1 MKNKLVLLLISLI
14 LPATG
19 IMVAVAQPNAHA
31 DELAFDRYEWS
42 NMVGNTSIY
51 PNGYLQD
58 SRGMMWM
65 ATSSGLVSFDG
76 YNFRIFNAQKHHLT
90 TSSMVRLAEDLY
102 GNIWVIGIRNSRIVI
117 NVMNPKTEMAVPLH
131 QYVGQDEPIEIL
143 LSEDIPIVHNIA
155 GRIWV
160 GSTST
165 VYSYDGQWKQVYNL
179 RGRKKPADSWW
190 PAPNGGV
197 WSINI
202 KNRNIYYENNEGTA
216 LDSVSSTGD
225 IWVDNQLRLWLK
237 KMGDT
242 VYYQLATTKE
252 RIIVAYTSQLPTFQ
266 WISESIHTSGTDTP
280 LRYGYEWKISRS
292 DLYLRKVSES
302 GATDTGYK
310 SVNTSPNSMF
320 YIDRQGGI
328 WTSSRNS
335 IIRLTEKH
343 PAGFQTYLKDENLDR
358 SIRGMIQIG
367 NQLYVSSYK
376 GDCRINTKNGSV
388 SAFNILYGQGLC
400 FLADG
405 KGCWA
410 GGHGGKL
417 IYLEP
422 GRPNTHYT
430 FERRAD
436 IYTFLQSDDG
446 ILIGSSNGL
455 FRINRQQHT
464 VTPLPFQNIS
474 IDYLYRNHKGI
485 WACTADGLYLI
496 NEHGYVVTHY
506 LARTADL
513 NYNRLTC
520 LYEDE
525 KGDFWISTR
534 GGGLIHWSADRGII
548 RQFTESDGLSSNDI
562 HAVYADT
569 RGFLWLPG
577 NYGLMRLHRESGRIQ
592 VFFKRD
598 GIADNEFNALS
609 HYQAPDGRLYFGGVN
624 GITAFYPDDIPIQET
639 RTPQLRLIEARTFQ
653 IKSGEFVNHLPD
665 VYGGGPIVVTPGDDY
680 LDIRISPLVY
690 EDINRIKYSWKLDG
704 YSDQWIQQ
712 QEPLIRLHNLPY
724 GKHQLHIRYSLQGN
738 IWSENELIIPVFVE
752 RPFYLSWPF
761 LTTMTLCILGIAWG
775 AGNWRATQ
783 LRKAN
788 LQLEQEVKSRTRQI
802 EADKQV
808 IEQQA
813 RELRSLDEVKSRFF
827 ANVTH
832 ELRTPL
838 TLIIGPADSILRA
851 NITPEKKMEY
861 IQTIR
866 RNATRLLNLVEEL
879 LDLSRMEANSI
890 SVVEKPTR
898 LYQFLARLTAAFAPY
913 AEHRGIELNLQF
925 KCPVSTT
932 LMMDVPKWEKIIN
945 NLLNNAIKFT
955 PGGGAVII
963 TAEIKDEKMIISVED
978 TGSGIHPDDMPFI
991 FDRYYQSRME
1001 NASLQGGA
1009 GIGLSLCHEY
1019 MKLFGGE
1026 ISVQSEPGKGSRF
1039 TLSRPLALS
1048 SAVETVEFPDQHDEI
1063 ATIPSATRPSHQP
1076 GKYTL
1081 LLVEDDRDMSEYIQ
1095 HIIESEY
1102 NLLTAD
1108 NGKSALQILENNQV
1122 DLVLS
1127 DVMMPQMDG
1136 FQLLEAVRER
1146 FGDLP
1151 FIMLTARSE
1160 PPDRLQALRMGVD
1173 DYITKPFLQE
1183 ELSTRIANLLK
1194 YLRIRKNARIGP
1206 DIPDNETGY
1215 DQKWLA
1221 QLEQIVVEHIHNTD
1235 FSVEMMADLLHISR
1249 RSLFYK
1255 LRSCTGMTPN
1265 QYLTEVR
1272 LNRARYLIETGAFQT
1287 ISEVCYAVG
1296 FKTPHYFS
1304 KLMKERFGERL

>member
-1 MKNKLVLLLISLI
+1 
-14 LPATG
+14 
-19 IMVAVAQPNAHA
+19 
-31 DELAFDRYEWS
+31 
-42 NMVGNTSIY
+42 
-51 PNGYLQD
+51 
-58 SRGMMWM
+58 
-65 ATSSGLVSFDG
+65 
-76 YNFRIFNAQKHHLT
+76 
-90 TSSMVRLAEDLY
+90 
-102 GNIWVIGIRNSRIVI
+102 
-117 NVMNPKTEMAVPLH
+117 
-131 QYVGQDEPIEIL
+131 
-143 LSEDIPIVHNIA
+143 
-155 GRIWV
+155 
-160 GSTST
+160 
-165 VYSYDGQWKQVYNL
+165 
-179 RGRKKPADSWW
+179 
-190 PAPNGGV
+190 
-197 WSINI
+197 
-202 KNRNIYYENNEGTA
+202 
-216 LDSVSSTGD
+216 
-225 IWVDNQLRLWLK
+225 
-237 KMGDT
+237 
-242 VYYQLATTKE
+242 
-252 RIIVAYTSQLPTFQ
+252 
-266 WISESIHTSGTDTP
+266 
-280 LRYGYEWKISRS
+280 
-292 DLYLRKVSES
+292 
-302 GATDTGYK
+302 
-310 SVNTSPNSMF
+310 MF

-328 WTSSRNS
+328 WTSTRNS

-455 FRINRQQHT
+455 FRINQQQHT

-913 AEHRGIELNLQF
+913 AEHRGIGLNLQF

-1063 ATIPSATRPSHQP
+1063 ATIPSATRSSHQP